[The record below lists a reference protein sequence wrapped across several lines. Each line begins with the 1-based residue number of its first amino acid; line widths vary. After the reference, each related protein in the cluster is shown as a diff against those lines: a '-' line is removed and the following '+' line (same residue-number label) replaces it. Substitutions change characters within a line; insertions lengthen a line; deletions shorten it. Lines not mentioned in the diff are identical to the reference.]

1 MGASFPWTIKRIR
14 EITPRNLEVSCTLGD
29 LPNLP
34 GSAALAALGAVST
47 GVDYVKVS
55 LYGLRTAEEATYL
68 MENLVKAVK
77 SASSSTKVVAAG
89 YADAERIGSVNP
101 MLVPFIARQA
111 GCDVAM
117 IDTAVKDGKNLLA
130 FLNTEGLKAFV
141 NHAHDLGLKA
151 ALAGSLNKTDLSLL
165 CSFGVDILGV
175 RGAACTGG
183 DRVNGRIARQNVR
196 ELVDVV
202 RNADGLR

>member
-151 ALAGSLNKTDLSLL
+151 ALAGSLNKTNLSLL

>member
-1 MGASFPWTIKRIR
+1 M
-14 EITPRNLEVSCTLGD
+14 
-29 LPNLP
+29 
-34 GSAALAALGAVST
+34 AALGAVST

-55 LYGLRTAEEATYL
+55 LYGLGTAEEAIYL

-101 MLVPFIARQA
+101 MLIPSIARQA

-130 FLNTEGLKAFV
+130 FLNAEGLKTFV

-151 ALAGSLNKTDLSLL
+151 ALAGSLKKADLSLL
-165 CSFGVDILGV
+165 CSFGVDIIGV

-183 DRVNGRIARQNVR
+183 DRVNGRIGLQNVR
-196 ELVDVV
+196 DLVDVV
-202 RNADGLR
+202 KNAEGLR